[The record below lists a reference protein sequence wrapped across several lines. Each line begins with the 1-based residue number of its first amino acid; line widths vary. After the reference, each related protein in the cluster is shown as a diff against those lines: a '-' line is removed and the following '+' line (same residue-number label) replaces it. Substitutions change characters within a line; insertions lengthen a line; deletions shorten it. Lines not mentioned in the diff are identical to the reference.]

1 MKINDIKKA
10 FDSVSANGELKEK
23 VFSRLE
29 KELSAETENISQE
42 ETSQIELKKGGGKN
56 FTAAAFCT
64 AAAMVAAVFLISRTV
79 FNVDVIDDPESTDT
93 SVVEELPANTAHVTL
108 KVVNDKGEPVK
119 NVRIDYLPVVF
130 TEEENPEFP
139 DWNTVY
145 TSFDMEN
152 IDKAGTIPMTYG
164 KDIELDIAY
173 GEYVFYISTSLS
185 NSQYRMIDQGESAA
199 IAYIGG
205 GRWTHTDAYVNENT
219 TEIVLT
225 CFDPVEEDKQNYPNL
240 GVILRGADGSV
251 LPDEY
256 TVILKPKDGVMQP
269 GFTDEYGGYVLSRT
283 DENGEAFWRGS
294 PIEGEYEVIAYK
306 EELHPI
312 SEPIKEPF
320 VFGEDNTVIYKQNNT
335 VSIYEKTFKQ
345 SEIYQNEN

>member
-1 MKINDIKKA
+1 MKIDDIKKA
-10 FDSVSANGELKEK
+10 FDSVSANGKLKEK
-23 VFSRLE
+23 VFSRLDT
-29 KELSAETENISQE
+29 ELDTEDISQT
-42 ETSQIELKKGGGKN
+42 ETFQIKPKKGGGSRLPI
-56 FTAAAFCT
+56 TAFCT
-64 AAAMVAAVFLISRTV
+64 AAAVIATVLVLSRAV
-79 FNVDVIDDPESTDT
+79 FNVDVIDDPETTDT
-93 SVVEELPANTAHVTL
+93 SSVEELPENMAHVTI
-108 KVVNDKGEPVK
+108 KVVNENGEPVK

-145 TSFDMEN
+145 MAFDMEN

-173 GEYVFYISTSLS
+173 GEYVFYMSDALP
-185 NSQYRMIDQGESAA
+185 NSQYRMIDQGDAA
-199 IAYIGG
+199 TIMYIGG
-205 GRWTHTDAYVNENT
+205 FSMSRNDVSVGENT

-225 CFDPVEEDKQNYPNL
+225 GYDPVEQYQYNYPKL

-256 TVILKPKDGVMQP
+256 TVILKPKNGVMEP
-269 GFTDEYGGYVLSRT
+269 GFSDEYGGYVLSRT

-294 PIEGEYEVIAYK
+294 PIEGEYEIIAYK

-320 VFGEDNTVIYKQNNT
+320 VFGEDNTIIYKQNNT
-335 VSIYEKTFKQ
+335 VSTYEKTFKQ
-345 SEIYQNEN
+345 AE

>member
-29 KELSAETENISQE
+29 TELSAETENISQE
-42 ETSQIELKKGGGKN
+42 ETSQIELKKGGGKR

-108 KVVNDKGEPVK
+108 RVVNDKGEPVK
-119 NVRIDYLPVVF
+119 NVRIDYLPIVVTVDEPLF
-130 TEEENPEFP
+130 ENS
-139 DWNTVY
+139 DWATMY

-152 IDKAGTIPMTYG
+152 IDKSGTIPITYG
-164 KDIELDIAY
+164 RDIELDIAY
-173 GEYVFYISTSLS
+173 GEYTFYMSDALP
-185 NSQYRMIDQGESAA
+185 NSQYRMYDMPDAA
-199 IAYIGG
+199 MIAHTGG
-205 GRWTHTDAYVNENT
+205 YNMMSKNDVGVDENT
-219 TEIVLT
+219 TEITLT
-225 CFDPVEEDKQNYPNL
+225 CSFDTALDPSGNDQQNPPKL
-240 GVILRGADGSV
+240 CVILRDAEGMTLSD
-251 LPDEY
+251 Y

-269 GFTDEYGGYVLSRT
+269 GYTDEYGGYVLSRT
-283 DENGEAFWRGS
+283 DEYGRAYWRGL
-294 PIEGEYEVIAYK
+294 PIEGEYEAIAYK

-312 SEPIKEPF
+312 SEPITEPF
-320 VFGEDNTVIYKQNNT
+320 VFGGDNTLIYKPNDA
-335 VSIYEKTFKQ
+335 VSTYEKTFKQ
-345 SEIYQNEN
+345 AE

>member
-1 MKINDIKKA
+1 MKIDDIKKA

-23 VFSRLE
+23 VFSRLDA
-29 KELSAETENISQE
+29 ELDTEDIPQTETF
-42 ETSQIELKKGGGKN
+42 QIKPKKGGGSR
-56 FTAAAFCT
+56 FPITAFCT
-64 AAAMVAAVFLISRTV
+64 AAAVIATVMLLSRAV
-79 FNVDVIDDPESTDT
+79 FNVDVIDDPETTETT
-93 SVVEELPANTAHVTL
+93 SSVEEIPENTAHVTL
-108 KVVNDKGEPVK
+108 KVVNEKGEPVK
-119 NVRIDYLPVVF
+119 NVRIDYLPIVITVDEPIF
-130 TEEENPEFP
+130 ENS
-139 DWNTVY
+139 DWATSY

-173 GEYVFYISTSLS
+173 GEYVFYMSDALP
-185 NSQYRMIDQGESAA
+185 NSQYRMIDQGDAAA
-199 IAYIGG
+199 IMYIGG
-205 GRWTHTDAYVNENT
+205 FSMSRNDVSVGENT

-225 CFDPVEEDKQNYPNL
+225 GYDPVEQYQYNYPKL

-256 TVILKPKDGVMQP
+256 TVILKPKNGVMEP
-269 GFTDEYGGYVLSRT
+269 GFSDEYGGYVLSRT

-294 PIEGEYEVIAYK
+294 PIDGEYEVIAYK

-335 VSIYEKTFKQ
+335 VSTYEKTFKQ
-345 SEIYQNEN
+345 AE